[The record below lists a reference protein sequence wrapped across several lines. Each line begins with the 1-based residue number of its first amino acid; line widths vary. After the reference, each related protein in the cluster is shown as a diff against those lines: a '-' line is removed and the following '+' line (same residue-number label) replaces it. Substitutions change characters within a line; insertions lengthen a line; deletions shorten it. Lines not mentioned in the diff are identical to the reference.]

1 MSHQKHLATLKT
13 FFSHPISMN
22 VHWKD
27 VVHLFESLGA
37 EVEVVHGGRE
47 KVKLN
52 GQEHTFHIPHS
63 RVIESKDEMLQIKR
77 FLERCHV
84 TPETFGAGAVGKG

>member
-1 MSHQKHLATLKT
+1 MSHHKHLTTLKSI
-13 FFSHPISMN
+13 FAHPISMN

-27 VVHLFESLGA
+27 VVHLLESLGA

-47 KVKLN
+47 KVKLR

-63 RVIESKDEMLQIKR
+63 RVIESKDEIVQIR
-77 FLERCHV
+77 HFLERCEV
-84 TPETFGAGAVGKG
+84 TPEKFGAGAVGKG